1 MAADFGLPPEG
12 ETIKELVHERLKQA
26 VAEDGAKVTVDWRD
40 AGQRHLYVIAMPVGM
55 LYFNPDTH
63 RIRAQ
68 RSLDPERNRVL
79 NERPWSEEGQEYLRY
94 LLTRDP
100 KDLGKTDPEYAA
112 LLDELDEFGQR
123 DPGIISPNGILVD
136 GNTRCAALRELGRE
150 HIRVGVLPDDTSR
163 HDVNR
168 VELSLQLRRDKRRD
182 YSYLN
187 RLIAVEEELAAG
199 RKQED
204 VAKAFNIK
212 LPTLQRDRWVY
223 ELIND
228 AIDRS
233 KTRDGA
239 SLRLVDFEDHQE
251 KLRELARDYATLAT
265 ADPDGAER
273 LKESRLAMV
282 VLSLPKTTLRL
293 AEPDFYAR
301 YLEKRLP
308 DSLRRDTEE
317 SPDSGG
323 LPGLDDVVIPDD
335 ADDVKAVRD
344 LTDKLLKADAAR
356 RAPDRVPPTEVSAAN
371 TVFAAAKEVFSTA
384 TALAGKDEQLR
395 KRRIAV
401 PVRVTD
407 AAEFI
412 DQCASEF
419 AEAKAKRAL
428 DEEAFDDALITLRES
443 LARLAKQAGRTFT
456 SPGDGVDWLLNA
468 TKDR

>member
-1 MAADFGLPPEG
+1 MAASFGIPPEG
-12 ETIKELVHERLKQA
+12 ETIRALVQERLKQA
-26 VAEDGAKVTVDWRD
+26 AAEDGAKITVEWRG
-40 AGQRHLYVIAMPVGM
+40 AEQRHLYVISMPVGM

-63 RIRAQ
+63 RVRAQ
-68 RSLDPERNRVL
+68 RTLDPERNQAL

-100 KDLGKTDPEYAA
+100 KDPSKTDPEYAA
-112 LLDELDEFGQR
+112 LLEELEEFGQR

-136 GNTRCAALRELGRE
+136 GNTRCAALRELGKE

-163 HDVNR
+163 QDINR

-204 VAKAFNIK
+204 IAREFNIK

-233 KTRDGA
+233 RTKEGIG
-239 SLRLVDFEDHQE
+239 LRLVDFEDHQE

-273 LKESRLAMV
+273 LKEARLAMV
-282 VLSLPKTTLRL
+282 VLNLPKTTLRL
-293 AEPDFYAR
+293 AEANFYER

-308 DSLRRDTEE
+308 ESLRSDGDEGDG
-317 SPDSGG
+317 SVGI
-323 LPGLDDVVIPDD
+323 PGLDDVVVPGD
-335 ADDVKAVRD
+335 AADVKAVRD
-344 LTDKLLKADAAR
+344 LTDKLLRADAAR
-356 RAPDRVPPTEVSAAN
+356 RAPGKIPPAEVSAAN
-371 TVFAAAKEVFSTA
+371 TIFTEAREVFETA
-384 TALAGKDEQLR
+384 TTLAGKDARLR

-401 PVRVTD
+401 PERLTD

-412 DQCASEF
+412 DQCAAEF
-419 AEAKAKRAL
+419 AEARAKRAL
-428 DEEAFDDALITLRES
+428 DEETFDDALIALRES

>member
-1 MAADFGLPPEG
+1 MAASFGIPPEG
-12 ETIKELVHERLKQA
+12 ETIRALVQERLKQA

-40 AGQRHLYVIAMPVGM
+40 TGQRHLYVIAMPVSM

-63 RIRAQ
+63 RVRAQ
-68 RSLDPERNRVL
+68 RTLDPDRDRLL
-79 NERPWSEEGQEYLRY
+79 NEQPWSEEGQEYLRY

-100 KDLGKTDPEYAA
+100 KDPSKTDPDYTT
-112 LLDELDEFGQR
+112 LLDELEEFGQR

-150 HIRVGVLPDDTSR
+150 HIRVGVLPEDTGR
-163 HDVNR
+163 ADINR

-204 VAKAFNIK
+204 VARQFNIK

-223 ELIND
+223 ELIRD

-233 KTRDGA
+233 RTEEGA

-251 KLRELARDYATLAT
+251 KLRELARDYAKLA
-265 ADPDGAER
+265 ASDPDAAER

-282 VLSLPKTTLRL
+282 VLNLPKTTLRL
-293 AEPDFYAR
+293 AEPDFYER
-301 YLEKRLP
+301 FLEKRLP
-308 DSLRRDTEE
+308 DSLRPDTEE
-317 SPDSGG
+317 TVESVGI
-323 LPGLDDVVIPDD
+323 PGLDDVVIPDD
-335 ADDVKAVRD
+335 AADVKAVRS

-356 RAPDRVPPTEVSAAN
+356 RAPDKAPSEEITAAN
-371 TVFAAAKEVFSTA
+371 AVFAAAEDVFKTA
-384 TALAGKDEQLR
+384 TALAGRDFQLR

-401 PVRVTD
+401 PERVTD
-407 AAEFI
+407 AAEYI
-412 DQCASEF
+412 DQCAAEF

-428 DEEAFDDALITLRES
+428 DEDAFDDALITLRES

-456 SPGDGVDWLLNA
+456 SPGDGMDWLLNA

>member
-12 ETIKELVHERLKQA
+12 ESIKALVQERLKQA

-40 AGQRHLYVIAMPVGM
+40 AGQRHLYVIAMPVDM

-63 RIRAQ
+63 RVRAQ
-68 RSLDPERNRVL
+68 RTLDPERNRTL
-79 NERPWSEEGQEYLRY
+79 TERPWSEEGQQYLHY

-100 KDLGKTDPEYAA
+100 KDPDKTDPEYTA
-112 LLDELDEFGQR
+112 LLDELEEFGQR
-123 DPGIISPNGILVD
+123 DPGIISPHGILVD
-136 GNTRCAALRELGRE
+136 GNTRCAALRDLGRE
-150 HIRVGVLPDDTSR
+150 HIRVGVLPEDTSR
-163 HDVNR
+163 QDINA

-187 RLIAVEEELAAG
+187 RLIAIEEQLAAG

-212 LPTLQRDRWVY
+212 LPTLQRDRWVF
-223 ELIND
+223 ELIKD

-233 KTRDGA
+233 KTEDGA

-251 KLRELARDYATLAT
+251 KLRELARDYATLAAT
-265 ADPDGAER
+265 DPDGAER

-282 VLSLPKTTLRL
+282 VLNLPKTTLRL
-293 AEPDFYAR
+293 AEPDFYER
-301 YLEKRLP
+301 YLESRLP
-308 DSLRRDTEE
+308 GSLRPSNQQSTA
-317 SPDSGG
+317 PGG
-323 LPGLDDVVIPDD
+323 IPGLDDVLVPDD
-335 ADDVKAVRD
+335 TADVKAIRG

-356 RAPDRVPPTEVSAAN
+356 RAPDKTSPTKVSAAN
-371 TVFAAAKEVFSTA
+371 AVFTDAKAVFDTA
-384 TALAGKDEQLR
+384 TTLAGKDAQLR
-395 KRRIAV
+395 KRRTAV

-407 AAEFI
+407 AAEHI
-412 DQCASEF
+412 DQCAAEF

-428 DEEAFDDALITLRES
+428 DEDAFDDALITLRDS
-443 LARLAKQAGRTFT
+443 LARLAKQAGRAFT

>member
-12 ETIKELVHERLKQA
+12 ETIKALVQERLKQA

-40 AGQRHLYVIAMPVGM
+40 AGQRHLYVIAMPVNM

-63 RIRAQ
+63 RVRAQ
-68 RSLDPERNRVL
+68 RTLDPERNRIL

-100 KDLGKTDPEYAA
+100 KDPGKTDPEYAA

-123 DPGIISPNGILVD
+123 DPGIISPDGVLVD

-163 HDVNR
+163 HDINA

-182 YSYLN
+182 YSYIN
-187 RLIAVEEELAAG
+187 RLIAVEEQLAAG

-212 LPTLQRDRWVY
+212 LPTLQRDRWVF
-223 ELIND
+223 ELIRE

-233 KTRDGA
+233 GTGGGA

-251 KLRELARDYATLAT
+251 KLRELARDYATLAA

-282 VLSLPKTTLRL
+282 VLNLPKTTLRL
-293 AEPDFYAR
+293 AEPDFYQR
-301 YLEKRLP
+301 YLESRLP
-308 DSLRRDTEE
+308 DSLR
-317 SPDSGG
+317 PDSEQSHDPVGI
-323 LPGLDDVVIPDD
+323 PGLDDVVIPDD
-335 ADDVKAVRD
+335 TDSVKAVRG
-344 LTDKLLKADAAR
+344 LTDKLLKADAVR
-356 RAPDRVPPTEVSAAN
+356 RAPGKFSSTEVSAAN
-371 TVFAAAKEVFSTA
+371 AVFTAAKEVFDTA
-384 TALAGKDEQLR
+384 TALAGKDAQLR
-395 KRRIAV
+395 KRQTAV

-412 DQCASEF
+412 DQCAAEF

-428 DEEAFDDALITLRES
+428 DEDAFDDALITLRES

-456 SPGDGVDWLLNA
+456 SPGDGVDWLLRA

>member
-1 MAADFGLPPEG
+1 MAASFGMPPEG
-12 ETIKELVHERLKQA
+12 ETIRTLVQERLRQA
-26 VAEDGAKVTVDWRD
+26 AAEDGAKVTVDWRD
-40 AGQRHLYVIAMPVGM
+40 AGQRHLYVIAMPVSM

-63 RIRAQ
+63 RVRAQ
-68 RSLDPERNRVL
+68 RTLDPERNRVL

-100 KDLGKTDPEYAA
+100 KDPGKTDPDYTT
-112 LLDELDEFGQR
+112 LLDELEEFGQR

-150 HIRVGVLPDDTSR
+150 HIRVGVLPEDTSR
-163 HDVNR
+163 HDINR

-204 VAKAFNIK
+204 VAREFNIK
-212 LPTLQRDRWVY
+212 LPTLRRDRWVY

-233 KTRDGA
+233 RTEDGA

-251 KLRELARDYATLAT
+251 KLRELARDYATVAAT
-265 ADPDGAER
+265 NPDAAER

-282 VLSLPKTTLRL
+282 LLNLPKTTLRL
-293 AEPDFYAR
+293 AEPDFYER
-301 YLEKRLP
+301 YVEKRLP
-308 DSLRRDTEE
+308 SSLRSEVREKAG
-317 SPDSGG
+317 PVGI
-323 LPGLDDVVIPDD
+323 PGLVDVVVPDD
-335 ADDVKAVRD
+335 ADDVRAVRG

-356 RAPDRVPPTEVSAAN
+356 RATDKITAAKVSAAN
-371 TVFAAAKEVFSTA
+371 DVFTAAKDVFDTA
-384 TALAGKDEQLR
+384 TTLAGKDVQLR
-395 KRRIAV
+395 KRQTAV
-401 PVRVTD
+401 PERVTD
-407 AAEFI
+407 AAEYI
-412 DQCASEF
+412 DQCAAEF

-428 DEEAFDDALITLRES
+428 DEDAFDDALIALRAS
-443 LARLAKQAGRTFT
+443 LARLAKHAGRAFT